1 MKNVAD
7 PNNLHPYVRSYDNP
21 KQVKGW
27 ISPPETFKP
36 RGWAYNV
43 IRVQNC
49 GSGIYRFELTGDLV
63 GSEGA
68 VSHFEG
74 RIVVSSET
82 QKLYAKINMANAIS
96 GQGVVRVTNNCSEL
110 FLVAAS
116 VPEHFSGTQTYS
128 YQAKIEIDSS
138 TYQ

>member
-7 PNNLHPYVRSYDNP
+7 PNNLHPYACSYDNP
-21 KQVKGW
+21 QQVKGW
-27 ISPPETFKP
+27 IYPPEAFKP

-49 GSGIYRFELTGDLV
+49 SSGTYSFELKGDLA

-74 RIVVSSET
+74 RIVVGSET
-82 QKLYAKINMANAIS
+82 QKLYTKINMIDATS
-96 GQGVVRVTNNCSEL
+96 GQSTVRVANNCSEL
-110 FLVAAS
+110 FLVIAS
-116 VPEHFSGTQTYS
+116 VPEHFSGTQTYG
-128 YQAKIEIDSS
+128 YQAKIEIDLPTS
-138 TYQ
+138 Q